1 MLPRLAADAVLLL
14 HLGFI
19 LYAVFGAI
27 LALRWRWTVF
37 AHLPAAA
44 WGVLVEFADWA
55 CPLSELEEHFR
66 LQAIVAGVASSRIER
81 LVMPLIY
88 PTGLTREMQLA
99 LGLALL
105 LLNLALYTW
114 LLHRHR
120 LRQEQKS
127 FS

>member
-19 LYAVFGAI
+19 LFAVFGAI
-27 LALRWRWTVF
+27 LALRWRWTIL
-37 AHLPAAA
+37 AHLPAAV
-44 WGVLVEFADWA
+44 WGVLVELADWA
-55 CPLSELEEHFR
+55 CPLSGLEEHFR
-66 LQAIVAGVASSRIER
+66 LQAIVVGVASSRIER

-105 LLNLALYTW
+105 LFNLAIYAW
-114 LLHRHR
+114 LLRRHC
-120 LRQEQKS
+120 LRPGQERS
-127 FS
+127 A